1 MYGPVKPAAAS
12 DLFSAVHHILGCGHD
27 EGLALPPA
35 YSFVAAPQGE
45 AEGIPEMD
53 FSSMAF
59 FASCI

>member
-12 DLFSAVHHILGCGHD
+12 DLFSAVHHILGCGTMKD
-27 EGLALPPA
+27 SSSSGVF
-35 YSFVAAPQGE
+35 FVAAPQE
-45 AEGIPEMD
+45 KLRGIPEMD